1 MKRVT
6 IGLMV
11 LVLVLASMGHQPAWA
26 ASTLIR
32 LVGYDEAS
40 QRLVVF
46 ADGPLTPRSFNLS
59 GPHRWVVDFPN
70 ARYRGATVKLPAIPN
85 SPISGVRVSQWN
97 MGTVRMVFDL
107 NEAASFPH
115 DLLKI
120 TDENYR
126 LAFHLDGKRSLSAKA
141 PAAPGPK
148 APGAPEGTRVS
159 PRDAAKDAP
168 APKAAATGPAQ
179 VIGFAVE
186 GDRLVLRTTRQI
198 VSVKKTQ
205 LEKTGRTHYDF
216 PGLTISPKLT
226 KRTITAPK
234 LGIRQARLLQQG
246 KSVRLIIDS
255 PGRDV
260 AWKDETQPDRWALI
274 QAKEAAPK
282 AATYAPAPIEDGES
296 GLSLKRVGKGW
307 QLTLTANGTVTY
319 RMVGPARRDRLVFDI
334 VGGSVDLP
342 RDSLYVDNGLIA
354 RVRSTPQP
362 DNSLRVVVEL
372 DQDVGFAVRSTPTQR
387 SVVIAMAPPG
397 TPIPAG
403 PPVAAAPSP
412 TPKPVEATPTPAV
425 PQAVDA
431 ALDRQIDRKRITL
444 DPGHGGEDPGG
455 IGSHGT
461 EEKDITLSLALK
473 LQKLMRDSGMEVQMT
488 RTDDMQIQLRPR
500 VAMGD
505 DFDSDVFISI
515 HTNAISNPKINGIE
529 TYYFTP
535 QSLPLARAVHRQLVT
550 KLGRPDRGVRR
561 NNFVV
566 VKYNKMPACLVEIGY
581 LTNPTEEK
589 LLKSPA
595 YQQKAAE
602 AILAGV
608 QDYFKSKAYR
618 Q

>member
-1 MKRVT
+1 MKRLR
-6 IGLMV
+6 IGLLA
-11 LVLVLASMGHQPAWA
+11 LVLLISSLGHQPAWA

-40 QRLVVF
+40 RRLVVF
-46 ADGPLTPRSFNLS
+46 ADGPLTPRAFNLAS
-59 GPHRWVVDFPN
+59 PDRWVVDFPN
-70 ARYRGATVKLPAIPN
+70 ARYRGATVKIPAIPDT
-85 SPISGVRVSQWN
+85 PITGIRVSQWN

-107 NEAASFPH
+107 KEKASFPH

-120 TDENYR
+120 SSQNYR
-126 LAFHLDGKRSLSAKA
+126 LAFRMDAPRAEASRGETQHEAPNTVAANPKA
-141 PAAPGPK
+141 PASRTSGGNAPN
-148 APGAPEGTRVS
+148 
-159 PRDAAKDAP
+159 AAT
-168 APKAAATGPAQ
+168 ATGPGQ
-179 VIGFAVE
+179 ITGFDLE
-186 GDRLVLRTTRQI
+186 GDRLVLHTSRP
-198 VSVKKTQ
+198 VGSVQKTQ
-205 LEKTGRTHYDF
+205 LEKTGRTLYDF
-216 PGLTISPKLT
+216 SGMTISPQLK
-226 KRTITAPK
+226 KRTLSAPK
-234 LGIRQARLLQQG
+234 LGIRQARLVQQG
-246 KSVRLIIDS
+246 KSVRLIVDA
-255 PGRDV
+255 PGRDKQ
-260 AWKDETQPDRWALI
+260 WKESVNPESWALV
-274 QAKEAAPK
+274 QAHTTAPK
-282 AATYAPAPIEDGES
+282 SATYAPAPIEDGES
-296 GLSLKRVGKGW
+296 GLTLKRVGKGW
-307 QLTLTANGTVTY
+307 QLTLTAHGKVEY
-319 RMVGPARRDRLVFDI
+319 RLVGPSRRDRLVFDI

-354 RVRSTPQP
+354 RVRSVPQG
-362 DNSLRVVVEL
+362 SGTLRVIVEL
-372 DQDVGFAVRSTPTQR
+372 DQDVGFAVRSTASQR

-403 PPVAAAPSP
+403 PPIAVATPAPKRADPTPSP
-412 TPKPVEATPTPAV
+412 DIPKAL
-425 PQAVDA
+425 DA
-431 ALDRQIDRKRITL
+431 ALDHLDDRKRVTI

-455 IGSHGT
+455 QGAHGT

-473 LQKLMRDSGMEVQMT
+473 LQKLMRDSGMDVQMT

-505 DFDSDVFISI
+505 NFDSDVFISI
-515 HTNAISNPKINGIE
+515 HTNAIANPKISGIE

-535 QSLPLARAVHRQLVT
+535 QSLPLARAVHRHLVA

-589 LLKSPA
+589 LLKSAA

-608 QDYFKSKAYR
+608 QDYFRSKAYR